1 MQLQNLTLVVWAA
14 CACAPNVSNDNDN
27 DNGAPSD
34 SDTRSDTGPLVTDD
48 TPPDVVEGPSTPV
61 LDEDSQT
68 EGVTGFTAITSD
80 ELFDESRIPEFYL
93 ELSDAA
99 LADLRRDPYEYTE
112 AVMIYEGRRY
122 GPIGIRTKGE
132 NSWRPF
138 AQKSSVKIDF
148 NRYDNGPD
156 RFGELKGL
164 TFNAMNEDYSMMH
177 ERVAYRLYRESGVP
191 AARAHH
197 AVLYVN
203 DELYGLFVM
212 LDTIDDV
219 FLSRWFSDTT
229 GSMFEQHDGDLT
241 DAYVQDNLYFQLEEG
256 EDDRTALQ
264 GLADALE
271 GSGPEAIDAA
281 GQFLDWDAFHRYWA
295 AGSVVMNFDAYP
307 FRFAGD
313 DCHLYFDPERSGFVY
328 IPHGVDESFYSDD
341 DFEGRANGHIA
352 AKCREVPACRDAWA
366 TRVYDAL
373 DYMESADLATYAE
386 QVRDQIQPWVEA
398 DPERNYNMEYVRYYQ
413 QDMIDK
419 MRNRRAS
426 IENWIGPRP

>member
-1 MQLQNLTLVVWAA
+1 MRIQPLMFVALLGIA
-14 CACAPNVSNDNDN
+14 CTADSI
-27 DNGAPSD
+27 SD
-34 SDTRSDTGPLVTDD
+34 SEAKDTSGSDGLGSGSGSDPVPGPATGSLEED
-48 TPPDVVEGPSTPV
+48 TQV
-61 LDEDSQT
+61 
-68 EGVTGFTAITSD
+68 EGVTGFGEITSE

-93 ELSDAA
+93 ELTDEA
-99 LADLRRDPYEYTE
+99 LTDLRREPYEYTE
-112 AVMIYEGRRY
+112 AVFIYEGRRY

-138 AQKSSVKIDF
+138 AQKSSFKLDF
-148 NRYDNGPD
+148 NRYDGGPN

-177 ERVAYRLYRESGVP
+177 ERVAYKLYRESGVP

-197 AVLYVN
+197 ALVYVN

-212 LDTIDDV
+212 IDTIDDV
-219 FLSRWFSDTT
+219 FLARWFDDTS
-229 GSMFEQHDGDLT
+229 GSMYEQHDGDLT
-241 DAYVQDNLYFQLEEG
+241 DAYVQDNRYFQLEEG
-256 EDDRTALQ
+256 DGDRTALQ

-271 GSGPEAIDAA
+271 GSGPEAIEAA

-313 DCHLYFDPERSGFVY
+313 DCHLYYDPGRGGFVY

-341 DFEGRANGHIA
+341 NFEGRAAGHIA
-352 AKCREVPACRDAWA
+352 AKCREVEDCRNAWA
-366 TRVYDAL
+366 NRVYDSL
-373 DYMESADLATYAE
+373 EILESGDFAAYAE
-386 QVRDQIQPWVEA
+386 EVRDQIEPYVEA
-398 DPERNYNMEYVRYYQ
+398 DPERNYPMDYVRYYQ

-419 MRNRRAS
+419 IRNRRAS
-426 IENWIGPRP
+426 VEYWIGPRP